1 MYSNSVLRYMYVHHN
16 IKYTAGLVQVGEER
30 EHSAPATLGPTLSD
44 QSSSAPG
51 IDIIAV
57 NGHDRAAWPVM
68 ADEAVNL
75 IRRKR
80 FGPVLQCLLECPHDT
95 LDFACV
101 QRPVFSSG
109 KDHPDDGI
117 DRAGVDSGNTVD
129 GDGPLQMLSSLSV
142 DHHSTNMQLE
152 ETVVPTVSSHD
163 GAEIDDAKER
173 ARIAV

>member
-1 MYSNSVLRYMYVHHN
+1 MYVCAHHN

-44 QSSSAPG
+44 QLSSAPG

-57 NGHDRAAWPVM
+57 NGHDRTAWHVVL
-68 ADEAVNL
+68 AEAVNL

-80 FGPVLQCLLECPHDT
+80 FGPLLQCPLECPRDT
-95 LDFACV
+95 LDFVCV

-109 KDHPDDGI
+109 KDHPDDGV
-117 DRAGVDSGNTVD
+117 DRAGVDGGHFVD

-163 GAEIDDAKER
+163 GTEIDDAKER